1 MIDINSATKRLHFHE
16 GLRLKPYYC
25 IRGKQ
30 TIGVGHNLDAN
41 PITEE
46 EAKVLG
52 DWHHGIT
59 TEGAYYL
66 LRRDIRR
73 VVKECKENILFFNH
87 LDDERQYALV
97 DMAFNLGINGL
108 LRFKNMLGYLS
119 QCMYQHAATECLNSN
134 YAKQT
139 GKRAQRIAHLIK
151 TGKWQIT
158 V

>member
-1 MIDINSATKRLHFHE
+1 MIDINIATKRLHLHE

-30 TIGVGHNLDAN
+30 TIGIGHNLDAN

-66 LRRDIRR
+66 LRRDINRTI
-73 VVKECKENILFFNH
+73 KECRDNIKFFDS

-97 DMAFNLGINGL
+97 DMAFNLGIKGL
-108 LRFKNMLGYLS
+108 LKFKNMLGYMS
-119 QCMYQHAATECLNSN
+119 QCQYQKASKECLNSN
-134 YAKQT
+134 YTKQT
-139 GKRAQRIAHLIK
+139 GKRAQRIAQLIK
-151 TGKWQIT
+151 TGQWQI
-158 V
+158 